1 MSKILVEVAM
11 CLSSLQSNTVLPK
24 KILNPCQKSINYVH
38 DHIGLI

>member
-24 KILNPCQKSINYVH
+24 KILNPCQKSINHVH